1 MWNKFSANPDRLVFF
16 GCIYCAIIIVFV
28 NMAQ

>member
-1 MWNKFSANPDRLVFF
+1 MWNEFSANPDRLVFF
-16 GCIYCAIIIVFV
+16 GCMFCGAVMVIA